1 MSSAIASA
9 PTHAP
14 AVRERAAADHTDRDR
29 EAGRPRMWAL
39 LEALAYAGA
48 YIDPTGVL
56 AAQRFAQ
63 MREMERHRGR
73 R

>member
-1 MSSAIASA
+1 MSTVIISS
-9 PTHAP
+9 PTPAP
-14 AVRERAAADHTDRDR
+14 AIRERDAADRADRDR
-29 EAGRPRMWAL
+29 EAKPSRMWAL

-73 R
+73 A

>member
-1 MSSAIASA
+1 MIELLTSA
-9 PTHAP
+9 
-14 AVRERAAADHTDRDR
+14 RR
-29 EAGRPRMWAL
+29 WAL
-39 LEALAYAGA
+39 LEALADAGA